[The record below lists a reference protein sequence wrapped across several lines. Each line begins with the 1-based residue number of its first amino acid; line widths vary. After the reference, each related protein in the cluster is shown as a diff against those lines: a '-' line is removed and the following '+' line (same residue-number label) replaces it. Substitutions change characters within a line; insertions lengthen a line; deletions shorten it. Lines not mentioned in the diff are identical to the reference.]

1 MADKAIGNMSV
12 TIMPD
17 RIKTRFAGACNYEPA
32 DTTEKWYYTETAIS
46 VSGAQNMLPIE
57 NFVSSTDDIDNA
69 DKIKWIAIK
78 HSGFTTSAKTIETTD
93 NIMISHTGATPVYN
107 GSTTTTGTLIGPNE
121 VFVCKFNGTTVG
133 DLHGAIVSMTGAN
146 ATGDGGSTVFAYIA
160 AVIDDVA

>member
-1 MADKAIGNMSV
+1 MADKAIGNTSV

-32 DTTEKWYYTETAIS
+32 DATEKWYYTETAIS
-46 VSGAQNMLPIE
+46 VSGADNILPVE
-57 NFVSSTDDIDNA
+57 NFVATTDDIHDA

-93 NIMISHTGATPVYN
+93 NIMLSHTGATPVYN
-107 GSTTTTGTLIGPNE
+107 GTTTTTGALIGPNE
-121 VFVCKFNGTTVG
+121 VFVCKFNGTTVA
-133 DLHGAIVSMTGAN
+133 DLHAAIVAMTGTN
-146 ATGDGGSTVFAYIA
+146 ASAAGSSTVFAYIA